1 MKFHFGQGR
10 ARTPHGSPGGRIGK
24 TKTTAK
30 TKVTANIGGSFGSP
44 GGGGGGGGS
53 GGGGGGS
60 SFGHG
65 GGNYDI
71 SRFNP
76 VHDSL
81 EIGSVIEDWMPRDQT
96 GLNQLWRLIYL
107 RDAIVGPA
115 VDLYSNLPYSE
126 CRLTGIDDP
135 AIMQVYKDTMERL
148 DIVTMMPELVR
159 EFLMIGRFCSSLIF
173 DRRSGV
179 FTDWTTHDPD
189 FLRIEPIPVRGFDP
203 KIDLVASPALKNFLH
218 SMDPRDVNV
227 RDSLPPEFF
236 DEFEKTGTYK
246 LNPLNTLFVPRRANP
261 YDYVGTS
268 FLTRIVSFWALEKS
282 LIESTVTNARRRT
295 RSILHITA
303 GLDNL
308 WEPTEDELEAISG
321 LFIQADE
328 DPVGAVVTT
337 RTGVETNEVKAGA
350 DFWKLSDEWAF
361 LTEGKMRALGISDAF
376 LSGDACVSGDTLVQ
390 TDKGL
395 IEIEKI
401 GDVGT
406 NETEDRWGTW
416 REIDGLSVSSHNG
429 PSKVVKWLDNGVKP
443 VLRVTNAI
451 GNSVEVTGNHPMWV
465 LRDGAFEMVRAD
477 SLSVGDLLCSTT
489 KPYTRSVEL
498 TLKLSNP
505 VNVSHG
511 GQRKVVK
518 KPETMTPELAFL
530 LGLVVSEGSIL
541 PKASQVRF
549 SNSNTELLSVYDSLM
564 YSVFGLG
571 TKIYLTSGKY
581 DTCFA
586 PTKKCYD
593 SIVCSKTLVEW
604 LTELGCYSGGKLNGK
619 SASYH
624 KIVPWSVL
632 QADPS
637 SQMAFVAGF
646 LEGDGNVNLSRKSVQ
661 FISSSHKL
669 VLQMNSILASN
680 GIAFGVIQPHGENCY
695 RLVLGPRDTNEL
707 VSLIPDRFRELPK
720 VSIAS
725 EMSSGAVSGFGA
737 PCEYV
742 SGIYKT
748 TTRKK
753 FNYSAVSYEDLEIC
767 EDRSAFCADLISNR
781 YFFTPVESIED
792 VGEKNT
798 YCLTLEDG
806 SEHLFAANSIMVSNT
821 YNNMETALSVFMES
835 LRTLRAYMD
844 RRVFYEKI
852 FATIARVHGFTKP
865 GSRSHGRGPRRG
877 NTVNWKQAH
886 EIPRE
891 DLLMP
896 KIVWDKKLQPEGDM
910 NFLEMLQ
917 SVDEAGVPVTL
928 KQWASGAGLNLEEMM
943 EELGEDSRYRTRIA
957 EWRKQFTGDQALEQ
971 EVMSSLGL
979 RAIPVWDRNNR
990 FLSLSSDEAL
1000 DIIEHFVENKRNLSK
1015 LSSPGETLRTI
1026 SGMVDGNPVKT
1037 ELMAYLLRRLG
1048 VSTVLPMEESTYES
1062 ISEHL
1067 FKIGT
1072 ETESSKKKKAVHA
1085 EFETLAKMM
1094 SPEFSTDEK
1103 ESLLSKAGKDVSPF
1117 SPSAITGI

>member
-24 TKTTAK
+24 TRTA
-30 TKVTANIGGSFGSP
+30 TAGVSSGSGIGP
-44 GGGGGGGGS
+44 GS

-60 SFGHG
+60 GFGG
-65 GGNYDI
+65 GGNYDV

-76 VHDSL
+76 VHDNL

-96 GLNQLWRLIYL
+96 GLNQMWRLIYL

-135 AIMQVYKDTMERL
+135 AIMRVYQDTMERL

-173 DRRSGV
+173 DRRQGV

-218 SMDPRDVNV
+218 SMDPRDMAV
-227 RDSLPPEFF
+227 RDNLPLEFF

-295 RSILHITA
+295 RSILHVTA
-303 GLDNL
+303 GLDNM

-337 RTGVETNEVKAGA
+337 RTGVETNEVKAGM

-376 LSGDACVSGDTLVQ
+376 LSGDA
-390 TDKGL
+390 
-395 IEIEKI
+395 
-401 GDVGT
+401 
-406 NETEDRWGTW
+406 
-416 REIDGLSVSSHNG
+416 
-429 PSKVVKWLDNGVKP
+429 
-443 VLRVTNAI
+443 
-451 GNSVEVTGNHPMWV
+451 
-465 LRDGAFEMVRAD
+465 
-477 SLSVGDLLCSTT
+477 
-489 KPYTRSVEL
+489 
-498 TLKLSNP
+498 
-505 VNVSHG
+505 
-511 GQRKVVK
+511 
-518 KPETMTPELAFL
+518 
-530 LGLVVSEGSIL
+530 
-541 PKASQVRF
+541 
-549 SNSNTELLSVYDSLM
+549 
-564 YSVFGLG
+564 
-571 TKIYLTSGKY
+571 
-581 DTCFA
+581 
-586 PTKKCYD
+586 
-593 SIVCSKTLVEW
+593 
-604 LTELGCYSGGKLNGK
+604 
-619 SASYH
+619 
-624 KIVPWSVL
+624 
-632 QADPS
+632 
-637 SQMAFVAGF
+637 
-646 LEGDGNVNLSRKSVQ
+646 
-661 FISSSHKL
+661 
-669 VLQMNSILASN
+669 
-680 GIAFGVIQPHGENCY
+680 
-695 RLVLGPRDTNEL
+695 
-707 VSLIPDRFRELPK
+707 
-720 VSIAS
+720 
-725 EMSSGAVSGFGA
+725 
-737 PCEYV
+737 
-742 SGIYKT
+742 
-748 TTRKK
+748 
-753 FNYSAVSYEDLEIC
+753 
-767 EDRSAFCADLISNR
+767 
-781 YFFTPVESIED
+781 
-792 VGEKNT
+792 
-798 YCLTLEDG
+798 
-806 SEHLFAANSIMVSNT
+806 T

-844 RRVFYEKI
+844 RRVFYEKV
-852 FATIARVHGFTKP
+852 FATIARVHGFIKP
-865 GSRSHGRGPRRG
+865 DARSRHLRGPRIG
-877 NTVNWKQAH
+877 QTLEYKNAIK
-886 EIPRE
+886 IPRE

-917 SVDEAGVPVTL
+917 SADDAGVPVTL

-943 EELGEDSRYRTRIA
+943 EELEEDSRYRKMTA

-979 RAIPVWDRNNR
+979 RSIPVWDDQHN
-990 FLSLSSDEAL
+990 FLILSSDEAL
-1000 DIIEHFVENKRNLSK
+1000 DVIEHFTKSRRNLAK
-1015 LSSPGETLRTI
+1015 LRSPDETMRTI
-1026 SGMVDGNPVKT
+1026 SSLLDGNSMKT
-1037 ELMAYLLRRLG
+1037 ELMGYLLRRLG
-1048 VSTVLPMEESTYES
+1048 IGKALPMEDNTYEA

-1072 ETESSKKKKAVHA
+1072 QTESGKKKKAVHA

-1094 SPEFSTDEK
+1094 TPQFSDGEK
-1103 ESLLSKAGKDVSPF
+1103 SKLLATATRDVSPF
-1117 SPSAITGI
+1117 SASSVTGS

>member
-1 MKFHFGQGR
+1 MKFHFDQGK
-10 ARTPHGSPGGRIGK
+10 ARTPHGSPGGTLGK
-24 TKTTAK
+24 TQSTKPKITTA
-30 TKVTANIGGSFGSP
+30 SS
-44 GGGGGGGGS
+44 GGGGGGGGGIGPGGGS
-53 GGGGGGS
+53 GFGGGG
-60 SFGHG
+60 G

-76 VHDSL
+76 VHDHL

-96 GLNQLWRLIYL
+96 GLNQMWRLIYL

-135 AIMQVYKDTMERL
+135 AVMQVYQDTMERL

-173 DRRSGV
+173 DRRAGV

-218 SMDPRDVNV
+218 SMDPRDMAV
-227 RDSLPPEFF
+227 RDEMPPEFF

-295 RSILHITA
+295 RSILHVTA

-308 WEPTEDELEAISG
+308 WEPTEEELEAISG

-376 LSGDACVSGDTLVQ
+376 LSGDA
-390 TDKGL
+390 
-395 IEIEKI
+395 
-401 GDVGT
+401 
-406 NETEDRWGTW
+406 
-416 REIDGLSVSSHNG
+416 
-429 PSKVVKWLDNGVKP
+429 
-443 VLRVTNAI
+443 
-451 GNSVEVTGNHPMWV
+451 
-465 LRDGAFEMVRAD
+465 
-477 SLSVGDLLCSTT
+477 
-489 KPYTRSVEL
+489 
-498 TLKLSNP
+498 
-505 VNVSHG
+505 
-511 GQRKVVK
+511 
-518 KPETMTPELAFL
+518 
-530 LGLVVSEGSIL
+530 
-541 PKASQVRF
+541 
-549 SNSNTELLSVYDSLM
+549 
-564 YSVFGLG
+564 
-571 TKIYLTSGKY
+571 
-581 DTCFA
+581 
-586 PTKKCYD
+586 
-593 SIVCSKTLVEW
+593 
-604 LTELGCYSGGKLNGK
+604 
-619 SASYH
+619 
-624 KIVPWSVL
+624 
-632 QADPS
+632 
-637 SQMAFVAGF
+637 
-646 LEGDGNVNLSRKSVQ
+646 
-661 FISSSHKL
+661 
-669 VLQMNSILASN
+669 
-680 GIAFGVIQPHGENCY
+680 
-695 RLVLGPRDTNEL
+695 
-707 VSLIPDRFRELPK
+707 
-720 VSIAS
+720 
-725 EMSSGAVSGFGA
+725 
-737 PCEYV
+737 
-742 SGIYKT
+742 
-748 TTRKK
+748 
-753 FNYSAVSYEDLEIC
+753 
-767 EDRSAFCADLISNR
+767 
-781 YFFTPVESIED
+781 
-792 VGEKNT
+792 
-798 YCLTLEDG
+798 
-806 SEHLFAANSIMVSNT
+806 T

-852 FATIARVHGFTKP
+852 FATIARVHGFVKP
-865 GSRSHGRGPRRG
+865 GSRSAGKGPMRGSTL
-877 NTVNWKQAH
+877 NFKH
-886 EIPRE
+886 SLKIPRE

-943 EELGEDSRYRTRIA
+943 EELGEDSRYRQQIA

-971 EVMSSLGL
+971 EVMSSLGIK
-979 RAIPVWDRNNR
+979 AIPVWDEHNQ
-990 FLSLSSDEAL
+990 FLVLSSTEAL
-1000 DIIEHFVENKRNLSK
+1000 DIIEHFVSSKKNLAK
-1015 LSSPGETLRTI
+1015 LQSEGETMRTI
-1026 SGMVDGNPVKT
+1026 NGMVDGNAMKC

-1048 VSTVLPMEESTYES
+1048 VAKALPMEASTYEA

-1072 ETESSKKKKAVHA
+1072 ATENSKKKKQVHA

-1094 SPEFSTDEK
+1094 APEFSSSDK
-1103 ESLLSKAGKDVSPF
+1103 SKLLAEAGKDVTPF
-1117 SPSAITGI
+1117 GPSAVTGL